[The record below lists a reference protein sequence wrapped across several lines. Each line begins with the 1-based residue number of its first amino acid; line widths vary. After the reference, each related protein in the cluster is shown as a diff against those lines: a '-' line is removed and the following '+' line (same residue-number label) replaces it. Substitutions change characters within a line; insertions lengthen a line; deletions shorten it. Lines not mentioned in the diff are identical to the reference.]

1 MIDRTLTWTADSILE
16 FLRQHR
22 EKLREFGVK
31 KIGLFGSYAR
41 GEQHPNSDMDF
52 LVELERLTFK
62 DWVNTL
68 LFLEESFG
76 CSVDLVIEDSLREE
90 LRPYVIPEV
99 MYVKGL

>member
-41 GEQHPNSDMDF
+41 GEQRPNSDMDF
-52 LVELERLTFK
+52 WL
-62 DWVNTL
+62 N
-68 LFLEESFG
+68 
-76 CSVDLVIEDSLREE
+76 
-90 LRPYVIPEV
+90 
-99 MYVKGL
+99 